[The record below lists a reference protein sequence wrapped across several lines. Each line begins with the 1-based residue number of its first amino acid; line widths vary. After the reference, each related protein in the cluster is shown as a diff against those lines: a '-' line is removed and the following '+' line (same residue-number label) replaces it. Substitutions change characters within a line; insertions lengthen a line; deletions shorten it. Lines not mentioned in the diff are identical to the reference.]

1 MLDGY
6 FVDSCELVTT
16 QRNDFGDEIEGVTQ
30 TLACR
35 WRDITMVRRGSH
47 MDGSDANVL
56 AHFAANA
63 PVVRG
68 SVLKHGGEYF
78 QVEEITFAKR
88 LGETTVQFIKAQL
101 TITSLGLS

>member
-6 FVDSCELVTT
+6 FVDSCELVAT

-35 WRDITMVRRGSH
+35 WRDITMIRRGSH
-47 MDGSDANVL
+47 MDGSDADVL
-56 AHFAANA
+56 CHFPATA

-68 SVLKHGGEYF
+68 SVLKRNGEYF
-78 QVEEITFAKR
+78 QVEQITFAKR
-88 LGETTVQFIKAQL
+88 LGESTVQFIKAQL
-101 TITSLGLS
+101 TVTSLGVS

>member
-1 MLDGY
+1 MLENY
-6 FVDSCELVTT
+6 FVDSCEVVTT

-35 WRDITMVRRGSH
+35 WRDITMIRRGSH

-56 AHFAANA
+56 AHFPPNA
-63 PVVRG
+63 PVARG
-68 SVLKHGGEYF
+68 SVLKHDGEYF

-88 LGETTVQFIKAQL
+88 LGETTVQFIKCTL
-101 TITSLGLS
+101 TVTSLGIS

>member
-6 FVDSCELVTT
+6 FVDSCELVAT

-47 MDGSDANVL
+47 MDGSDADVL
-56 AHFAANA
+56 AHFAPNS
-63 PVVRG
+63 PISRG
-68 SVLKHGGEYF
+68 SVVKHDGEYF
-78 QVEEITFAKR
+78 QVEEITYAKR
-88 LGETTVQFIKAQL
+88 LGETTVQFIKCQM
-101 TITSLGLS
+101 TVTSLGVS